1 MAAPTPE
8 ATALFARAQSAW
20 PGLRVTAERFF
31 EQLAHHHHQGEVP
44 FEAVDFY
51 LACACVDHLPG
62 ALELFERTHLQ
73 PLINALERRHH
84 SRPLAEEV
92 VQELRTRLLVGPQP
106 QLASYSGRGSLKGWL
121 KVSATREAL
130 ALQRRQG
137 REVGLSRVES
147 DDAHAL
153 PVSALPPELELLRA
167 RCHAE
172 FGSAF
177 NVAFTALSAR
187 QRNLLR
193 HAFHG
198 GLSTEQLGVLYAVHR
213 ATAARWLQTAR
224 EALAE
229 RVRQELGAR
238 LKLTESECVSLLHVV
253 VSQLDASLPQLIER
267 THSSSE

>member
-1 MAAPTPE
+1 
-8 ATALFARAQSAW
+8 
-20 PGLRVTAERFF
+20 
-31 EQLAHHHHQGEVP
+31 
-44 FEAVDFY
+44 
-51 LACACVDHLPG
+51 
-62 ALELFERTHLQ
+62 
-73 PLINALERRHH
+73 
-84 SRPLAEEV
+84 
-92 VQELRTRLLVGPQP
+92 
-106 QLASYSGRGSLKGWL
+106 
-121 KVSATREAL
+121 
-130 ALQRRQG
+130 
-137 REVGLSRVES
+137 LSRVES